1 MRKSK
6 YEGKFNEG
14 DKFGEWVILSP
25 QIIPHQKTKEAMILC
40 QCSCGSVDE
49 IRCLSLIKKQ
59 STKCFKCGHSFT
71 GDQHHLFK
79 GYKEIPGS
87 WFIRYTNRGKKWE
100 FNITIEEIYNMWLSQ
115 NKKCALSQIPIDF
128 VNVNEGNDRQG
139 SKYDL
144 ICTVSLDRIDSLKG
158 YVSDNI
164 QLVHKDVNM
173 MKKEY
178 KQEYFVSM
186 CKLIAK
192 HN

>member
-6 YEGKFNEG
+6 YEGKFNKG

-25 QIIPHQKTKEAMILC
+25 QIISHEKTKEAMILC
-40 QCSCGSVDE
+40 QCSCGSEDK

-59 STKCFKCGHSFT
+59 STKCFNCGHSFT
-71 GDQHHLFK
+71 GDKHHLFK

-87 WFIRYTNRGKKWE
+87 WFIRYTNRRNKWE
-100 FNITIEEIYNMWLSQ
+100 FNITIEEIYDMWLSQ

-128 VNVNEGNDRQG
+128 VNINEGNDRQG

-144 ICTVSLDRIDSLKG
+144 ICTVSLDRIDSSKG
-158 YVSDNI
+158 YISDNI
-164 QLVHKDVNM
+164 QLVHKDINM

-178 KQEYFVSM
+178 NQEYFIGM

-192 HN
+192 YN